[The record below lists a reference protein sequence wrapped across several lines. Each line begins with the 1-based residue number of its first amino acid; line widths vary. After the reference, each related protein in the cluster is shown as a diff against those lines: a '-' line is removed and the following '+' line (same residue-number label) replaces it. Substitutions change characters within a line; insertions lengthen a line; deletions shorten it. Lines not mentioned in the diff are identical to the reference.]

1 MKKLIIPIIAA
12 LLIGCVSQSRTV
24 YNTLA
29 SIQVTTSGAFNTYLD
44 LVVTGKLATNSVPA
58 ISKDYNTFQTLWSS
72 AVMVAQFNTNSVA
85 PTEVISASTTVITDI
100 ANAKKGTP

>member
-1 MKKLIIPIIAA
+1 MKKLLIPILAA
-12 LLIGCVSQSRTV
+12 MIVGCVSQSRTV

-58 ISKDYNTFQTLWSS
+58 ISKDYNTFQALWSS

-85 PTEVISASTTVITDI
+85 PADVITASTTVINDI
-100 ANAKKGTP
+100 ATAKKGTP